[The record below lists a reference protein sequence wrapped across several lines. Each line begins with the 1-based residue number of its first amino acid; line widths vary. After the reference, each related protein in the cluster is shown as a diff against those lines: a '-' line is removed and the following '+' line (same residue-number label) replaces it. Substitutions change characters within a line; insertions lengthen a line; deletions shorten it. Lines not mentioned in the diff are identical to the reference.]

1 MSKNIKNIIIVII
14 ILLFLTGIGIT
25 TYLYFSSFSFEKY
38 FENITLTLNQKII
51 IVIIVYLFRNY
62 LLLPSTVIILF
73 AGYLLQNFTL
83 TLVLSILG
91 VSFGIFQSYFIGK
104 VFSKD
109 SLEQKKDKGLI
120 LKYNDKIQKDGFKVI
135 FVGSLFPIIPVDLLY
150 LSAGYVKYSAIK
162 TFLAGILGEL
172 PLIILYSYLGK
183 ESSKYE
189 EYFTIVGLIIFILFL
204 LYLYLKRLFFK

>member
-14 ILLFLTGIGIT
+14 ILLFLTWIWIT

-73 AGYLLQNFTL
+73 AWYLLQNFTL
-83 TLVLSILG
+83 TLVLSILW
-91 VSFGIFQSYFIGK
+91 VSFWIFQSYFIWK

-109 SLEQKKDKGLI
+109 SLEQKKDKWLI
-120 LKYNDKIQKDGFKVI
+120 LKYNDKIQKDWFKVI
-135 FVGSLFPIIPVDLLY
+135 FVWSLFPIIPVDLLY
-150 LSAGYVKYSAIK
+150 LSAWYVKYSAIK
-162 TFLAGILGEL
+162 TFLAWILWEL
-172 PLIILYSYLGK
+172 PLIILYSYLWK

-189 EYFTIVGLIIFILFL
+189 EYFTIVWLIIFILFL